1 MPMSESAYDAVFGSA
16 DHVNGA
22 AIKARM
28 TYSTSAASP
37 SGVFTPPFIGKW
49 HFDTAGAA
57 FYISTGLTDT
67 DWKQVTA

>member
-1 MPMSESAYDAVFGSA
+1 MPMSESAYDAVYGSA

-22 AIKARM
+22 AIKDRM

-37 SGVFTPPFIGKW
+37 SGVITPTFIGKW
-49 HFDTAGAA
+49 HFDTAAA
-57 FYISTGLTDT
+57 HFYISTGLTNA

>member
-1 MPMSESAYDAVFGSA
+1 MPMSESAYDAVYGSA

-22 AIKARM
+22 AIKDRM

-37 SGVFTPPFIGKW
+37 SGVITPTFIGKW
-49 HFDTAGAA
+49 HFDTAAAA
-57 FYISTGLTDT
+57 FYISTGLTNA